1 MPDLVVLFKNANGAR
16 KAKFVLEVGFSET
29 YEDLVEDVKMWLEGR
44 RREVSTI
51 VLVKFEETPA
61 YGCPTRHLNDEDF
74 ERLDFPAPSEL
85 RVSNFRLE
93 DEYGPALYK
102 GLAWVGRISAAFME
116 VWKRD
121 PVTGLATQNGGRI
134 VGHH

>member
-51 VLVKFEETPA
+51 VLVKFEESPA
-61 YGCPTRHLNDEDF
+61 YRC
-74 ERLDFPAPSEL
+74 
-85 RVSNFRLE
+85 
-93 DEYGPALYK
+93 PALPRPSFY
-102 GLAWVGRISAAFME
+102 F
-116 VWKRD
+116 
-121 PVTGLATQNGGRI
+121 PVPEANRQA
-134 VGHH
+134 